1 MSSHPT
7 VLLRS
12 TDISCRATLDLSGE
26 DILTQ
31 AREGEGY
38 SEGVP
43 SSSEWDNTQPPS
55 EIYGREDRVLLGTS
69 MQPQPAI

>member
-12 TDISCRATLDLSGE
+12 TDIGCRATLDLSGE
-26 DILTQ
+26 ASLTPGGRPK
-31 AREGEGY
+31 ATVRD
-38 SEGVP
+38 VP